1 MKRYKQY
8 VRHFNPFESS
18 AARRAMR
25 RRVKKC
31 RNPTNNDVMPISS
44 ENCQEY
50 CEKDLEVSFDSFMTN
65 STDLSAD
72 LDGSSVSSFVIY
84 QNDERNSYEKDTR
97 WFSSEQETKET
108 PCEELED
115 MQNDGTTGEDVIEQ
129 FPTFDRFVKDD
140 DNVSDDSSN
149 HSSDLDG
156 TESDNE
162 SLEDACS
169 QSDNDLLYSDA
180 PITTTSSVVLLLSFA
195 SKHKL
200 TREAFNDLLVVIEAH
215 CPQPNNCKTTVR
227 KLLDFVSQAKGEIVR
242 HYFCEYCKAYHGR
255 RKVELGGNCNICQKE
270 LSTTC
275 GYFIEVP
282 IVKQLQNFFGG
293 EHLTF
298 TISSVYSNMISQA
311 HDMKLSLLWKKLRLI
326 RSNRALDFF
335 FRLLYNCLS
344 SNDHSLEI
352 E

>member
-1 MKRYKQY
+1 MGTRLLVLETSRAFSNMAERKKRYKKY

-31 RNPTNNDVMPISS
+31 VNPTKNDVMPISS
-44 ENCQEY
+44 ENCQGY
-50 CEKDLEVSFDSFMTN
+50 CEKDFEVSFDDFMIN
-65 STDLSAD
+65 STDLGAD
-72 LDGSSVSSFVIY
+72 LDGSSVSSFVLC
-84 QNDERNSYEKDTR
+84 QNDERNSFEKETQ
-97 WFSSEQETKET
+97 WFSSEQEIKGT
-108 PCEELED
+108 PCEDLED
-115 MQNDGTTGEDVIEQ
+115 MQTDEATGEDAQ

-140 DNVSDDSSN
+140 DNVSDDSS
-149 HSSDLDG
+149 DLDDS
-156 TESDNE
+156 ESDSD
-162 SLEDACS
+162 SLDDACA
-169 QSDNDLLYSDA
+169 QSDSDLLYSDA

-227 KLLDFVSQAKGEIVR
+227 KLLDFVSQAKGEIVK

-255 RKVELGGNCNICQKE
+255 CKAEVSGNCNICQKE

-293 EHLTF
+293 EHFNLS
-298 TISSVYSNMISQA
+298 ISSVY
-311 HDMKLSLLWKKLRLI
+311 
-326 RSNRALDFF
+326 
-335 FRLLYNCLS
+335 
-344 SNDHSLEI
+344 
-352 E
+352 

>member
-1 MKRYKQY
+1 MAERKKRYKKY

-25 RRVKKC
+25 RRVKK
-31 RNPTNNDVMPISS
+31 RGNPTKNNMMPISS
-44 ENCQEY
+44 ENCHGH
-50 CEKDLEVSFDSFMTN
+50 CEKEDLEVYFDDFMIN

-72 LDGSSVSSFVIY
+72 LDGSS
-84 QNDERNSYEKDTR
+84 QNDERNSFEKETQ
-97 WFSSEQETKET
+97 WFSSEQESKGT
-108 PCEELED
+108 PCEELEG
-115 MQNDGTTGEDVIEQ
+115 MQTDGMTGEDAQ

-140 DNVSDDSSN
+140 DNVSDDSS
-149 HSSDLDG
+149 DLHDS
-156 TESDNE
+156 ESDSE
-162 SLEDACS
+162 SLDDACA
-169 QSDNDLLYSDA
+169 QSDGDLLYSDA

-215 CPQPNNCKTTVR
+215 CPQPNNCKLTVR
-227 KLLDFVSQAKGEIVR
+227 KLLDFVSQAKGEIVK

-255 RKVELGGNCNICQKE
+255 CQAEVSGNCNICQKK

-293 EHLTF
+293 EHFNL
-298 TISSVYSNMISQA
+298 TISSVY
-311 HDMKLSLLWKKLRLI
+311 
-326 RSNRALDFF
+326 
-335 FRLLYNCLS
+335 
-344 SNDHSLEI
+344 
-352 E
+352 

>member
-1 MKRYKQY
+1 MAERKKRYKKY

-25 RRVKKC
+25 RRVKK
-31 RNPTNNDVMPISS
+31 RGNPTKNDAMPISS
-44 ENCQEY
+44 DNCQGY
-50 CEKDLEVSFDSFMTN
+50 CENDCENDLEDSFDGFMIN

-72 LDGSSVSSFVIY
+72 LDGSSVSSSVLC
-84 QNDERNSYEKDTR
+84 QNDERNRFEKETQ
-97 WFSSEQETKET
+97 WFSSEQEIKGT

-115 MQNDGTTGEDVIEQ
+115 IQTDDGTMGEDVQ

-140 DNVSDDSSN
+140 DNVSDDSS
-149 HSSDLDG
+149 DLDDS
-156 TESDNE
+156 ESDNE
-162 SLEDACS
+162 SLDDACA
-169 QSDNDLLYSDA
+169 QSDSDLLYSDA

-227 KLLDFVSQAKGEIVR
+227 KLLDFVSQAKGEIVK

-255 RKVELGGNCNICQKE
+255 CKAEVSGNCNICHKE

-293 EHLTF
+293 KHFNL
-298 TISSVYSNMISQA
+298 TISSVY
-311 HDMKLSLLWKKLRLI
+311 R
-326 RSNRALDFF
+326 
-335 FRLLYNCLS
+335 
-344 SNDHSLEI
+344 
-352 E
+352 

>member
-1 MKRYKQY
+1 MAERKKRYKKY

-25 RRVKKC
+25 RRVKK
-31 RNPTNNDVMPISS
+31 RGNPTRNNVMPISS
-44 ENCQEY
+44 ENCQGY
-50 CEKDLEVSFDSFMTN
+50 CEKDLEVSFDHVNGFMIN

-72 LDGSSVSSFVIY
+72 LDGSSVSSFVPCL
-84 QNDERNSYEKDTR
+84 NDERNSFEKETQ
-97 WFSSEQETKET
+97 WFNSEQEIKGT

-115 MQNDGTTGEDVIEQ
+115 MQTDGMTGEDVQ

-140 DNVSDDSSN
+140 DNASDDF
-149 HSSDLDG
+149 SDVGDS
-156 TESDNE
+156 ESDNE
-162 SLEDACS
+162 SLDDACAPS
-169 QSDNDLLYSDA
+169 ESDLLYSDA

-195 SKHKL
+195 SKYKL

-227 KLLDFVSQAKGEIVR
+227 KLLDFVSQAKGEIVK
-242 HYFCEYCKAYHGR
+242 HYFCEYCKAYHGGC
-255 RKVELGGNCNICQKE
+255 KAEVSGNCNICQKE

-293 EHLTF
+293 EHFNL
-298 TISSVYSNMISQA
+298 IIMSVY
-311 HDMKLSLLWKKLRLI
+311 
-326 RSNRALDFF
+326 
-335 FRLLYNCLS
+335 
-344 SNDHSLEI
+344 
-352 E
+352 

>member
-1 MKRYKQY
+1 MAERTKRTKRYKQY

-31 RNPTNNDVMPISS
+31 GNPKKNDAVPIST

-50 CEKDLEVSFDSFMTN
+50 CENDMEASFDGFMIN
-65 STDLSAD
+65 STDLCSAD
-72 LDGSSVSSFVIY
+72 LDGSSVSSFVIC
-84 QNDERNSYEKDTR
+84 QNDEINSFEKDTHR
-97 WFSSEQETKET
+97 VGSAPEISGIAR
-108 PCEELED
+108 EELED
-115 MQNDGTTGEDVIEQ
+115 METDRTTGEDVIEQ

-140 DNVSDDSSN
+140 DNFSDDSS
-149 HSSDLDG
+149 DLDDS
-156 TESDNE
+156 ESDNE
-162 SLEDACS
+162 SLEDVCA
-169 QSDNDLLYSDA
+169 QSESDLLYSDA

-215 CPQPNNCKTTVR
+215 CPQPNNCKTTV
-227 KLLDFVSQAKGEIVR
+227 KKVLDFVSQSKGEIVK

-255 RKVELGGNCNICQKE
+255 CKAEVSGNCNICQKE

-282 IVKQLQNFFGG
+282 IVKQLQNFFSG
-293 EHLTF
+293 EHLTLTF
-298 TISSVYSNMISQA
+298 SSVY
-311 HDMKLSLLWKKLRLI
+311 
-326 RSNRALDFF
+326 
-335 FRLLYNCLS
+335 
-344 SNDHSLEI
+344 
-352 E
+352 